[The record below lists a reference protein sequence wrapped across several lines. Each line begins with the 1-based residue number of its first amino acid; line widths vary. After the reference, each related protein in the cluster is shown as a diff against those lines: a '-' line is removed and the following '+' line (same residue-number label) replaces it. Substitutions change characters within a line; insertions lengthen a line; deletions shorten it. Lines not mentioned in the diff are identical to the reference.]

1 MWTIVLEQVSNHKAF
16 AALSGYFVVSKTIWK
31 IKTESPW
38 IFSNLRRI
46 IRLQE
51 NKNEKAVFR
60 GGLPMKIL
68 RITAQGLPLFKK
80 TWIFAFIRSN
90 VFAKR
95 TKIVFTV

>member
-1 MWTIVLEQVSNHKAF
+1 
-16 AALSGYFVVSKTIWK
+16 
-31 IKTESPW
+31 
-38 IFSNLRRI
+38 
-46 IRLQE
+46 
-51 NKNEKAVFR
+51 
-60 GGLPMKIL
+60 MKIL